1 MAVVA
6 VIKGIRLPSLR
17 DLPLMFGLGFFA
29 VSLHHVAINFGQ
41 QGVSAGASS
50 VLAQT
55 TPLFSTLIAR
65 FVFKDQVSLWRWGC
79 VLLGLFG
86 VVIVVAGD
94 HGLGSIDAHGLL
106 ILLAAVSWSL
116 YFALQKH
123 HTGRYDGLT
132 LVCYTVWS
140 GTVLLLVFLPGACGI
155 KPPWAPMRVQW
166 AVIALG
172 MFPSALAY
180 LAWAYVLAH
189 VDLSRATMTLYL
201 MPPTAMVIASYAL
214 GERPTL
220 MIVVGGAGGVD
231 ECVGVESGAAGC
243 GCSGRRGPDSWLSAL
258 SGCELSR
265 ASPLPQGFTAA
276 TVLRAGL
283 PAPVGAR
290 RGPGGGTSAPRGG
303 VQLVSRPV
311 TAAHRPGPGSW
322 PRVGAWLARDER

>member
-1 MAVVA
+1 MTPLTPSPVSPWKIILAMAFVVACWGYSPTGIHIGLQAYDPVHLALLRFLLASVFMAVIA
-6 VIKGIRLPSLR
+6 MFKGIRLPSLR

-65 FVFKDQVSLWRWGC
+65 FVFKDRVSPWRWGC
-79 VLLGLFG
+79 VLLGLLG

-140 GTVLLLVFLPGACGI
+140 GTLLLLVFLPGLVDQAMN
-155 KPPWAPMRVQW
+155 APLRVQL
-166 AVIALG
+166 AVFALG
-172 MFPSALAY
+172 IFPSALAY

-201 MPPTAMVIASYAL
+201 VPPMAMVIASFAL

-220 MIVVGGAGGVD
+220 M
-231 ECVGVESGAAGC
+231 VGVGAVVVLISVLALNLE
-243 GCSGRRGPDSWLSAL
+243 RRAVV
-258 SGCELSR
+258 R
-265 ASPLPQGFTAA
+265 
-276 TVLRAGL
+276 V
-283 PAPVGAR
+283 AR
-290 RGPGGGTSAPRGG
+290 
-303 VQLVSRPV
+303 V
-311 TAAHRPGPGSW
+311 
-322 PRVGAWLARDER
+322 